1 MEKYVPKSLKKF
13 LLENIFYKK
22 RLETSIVNLD
32 NRLVIKRNE
41 LKSSKKLITHLL
53 HEMYELGLD
62 NLEFNK
68 DRDKENITSRNG
80 VTYEITT
87 FKTDYL
93 SGRNWNLG
101 KATAYL
107 DEYDG
112 KLFYRLLKMESSHM
126 LN

>member
-1 MEKYVPKSLKKF
+1 MNLNLQKNSL
-13 LLENIFYKK
+13 
-22 RLETSIVNLD
+22 
-32 NRLVIKRNE
+32 
-41 LKSSKKLITHLL
+41 THLL

-112 KLFYRLLKMESSHM
+112 KLLLVSKDGVLSHVE
-126 LN
+126 LSEFNKDNVKIKIIKTNIKEIIDYNEWWSERGEEG

>member
-1 MEKYVPKSLKKF
+1 MEKYIPKSLKKF

-22 RLETSIVNLD
+22 RLETSIASLD

-41 LKSSKKLITHLL
+41 LKSSKELITHLL

-93 SGRNWNLG
+93 SGHNWNLS
-101 KATAYL
+101 KA
-107 DEYDG
+107 
-112 KLFYRLLKMESSHM
+112 RLI
-126 LN
+126 